1 MTVRAASA
9 SVGRMPDAAS
19 SMSLNTD
26 IGEGYGV
33 WRITDDAALLAVVTD
48 ANVACGFHAGDPDIL
63 RRTCE
68 VAAEGGVGVGAQ
80 VGFADLRGFG
90 RRFVQVPRKSLVN
103 DVLYQLGALAAL
115 ASVAG
120 TRVTY
125 VKPHGAL
132 YHATTQHDD
141 YAAAV
146 VEAMLAYD
154 STLALLCQ
162 PGTLLAGQA
171 RDAGLWHVAE
181 GFVDRAYT
189 ADGLLVPRGEAGA
202 VVTDLDEARRRAL
215 QMACEGTV
223 DAVDGSTIAMP
234 VESLCVHSDSPGALE
249 VATAVRDAL
258 RDDGITLRPLSA

>member
-1 MTVRAASA
+1 
-9 SVGRMPDAAS
+9 MPDDGS
-19 SMSLNTD
+19 VVSLNTD

-33 WRITDDAALLAVVTD
+33 WRITDDAALLGVVTD

-68 VAAEGGVGVGAQ
+68 VAAERGVGVGAQ

-90 RRFVQVPRKSLVN
+90 RRFVQVPRDSLVN

-120 TRVTY
+120 TQVSY

-146 VEAMLAYD
+146 VEATLAYD
-154 STLALLCQ
+154 PSLAMLCQ
-162 PGTLLAGQA
+162 PGTRLAELAG
-171 RDAGLWHVAE
+171 REGLRHVAE

-189 ADGLLVPRGEAGA
+189 ADGLLVPRGEPDA
-202 VVTDLDEARRRAL
+202 VITDLEQARQRAVR
-215 QMACEGTV
+215 MAREGTV
-223 DAVDGSTIAMP
+223 EAVDGSTIPMR

-249 VATAVRDAL
+249 VATAVRAAL
-258 RDDGITLRPLSA
+258 ETDGVVLRSLSA